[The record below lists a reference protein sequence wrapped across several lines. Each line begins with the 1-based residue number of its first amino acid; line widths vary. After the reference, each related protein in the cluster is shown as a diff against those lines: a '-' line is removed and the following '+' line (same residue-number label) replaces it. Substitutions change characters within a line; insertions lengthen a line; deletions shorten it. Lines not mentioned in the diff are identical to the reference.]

1 MDDHLAFVDAAS
13 VRACGRETVVGELK
27 SAYSIIG
34 ASSHSIKFTLA
45 DLSWS
50 KPLAERV
57 HSPGCAAKA
66 DRLRSQGKQP
76 EEQLTRLQDTI
87 YNVAKSSALSILLA
101 AETAGEHNSKN
112 WPDSRHCGVRFNK
125 GCPFIQ
131 VISTIASSMP
141 PLPLQDRYAWRTS
154 PVCLTAKQQRTGS
167 MGQVRQYSRAAR
179 QTA

>member
-1 MDDHLAFVDAAS
+1 MNDHLAFVDAAS
-13 VRACGRETVVGELK
+13 VRPCGRETVVGELK

-76 EEQLTRLQDTI
+76 EGQLTRLQDTI

-112 WPDSRHCGVRFNK
+112 WPDS
-125 GCPFIQ
+125 
-131 VISTIASSMP
+131 STVAFAP
-141 PLPLQDRYAWRTS
+141 TE
-154 PVCLTAKQQRTGS
+154 
-167 MGQVRQYSRAAR
+167 AAHLFK
-179 QTA
+179 